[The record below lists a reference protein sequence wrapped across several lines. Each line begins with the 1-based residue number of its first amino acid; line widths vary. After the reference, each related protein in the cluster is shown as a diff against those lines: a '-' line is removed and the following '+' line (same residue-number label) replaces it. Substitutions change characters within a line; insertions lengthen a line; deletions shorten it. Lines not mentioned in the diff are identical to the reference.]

1 MKGTEKII
9 AHIRADGDA
18 EAKKIIDAASK
29 QAEEKRA
36 ESFKAALSEYEK
48 LMQSGNAEC
57 EDILSGSRRIAE
69 MEAKK
74 SVLSVKQEMISAAFD
89 AAREEIVNMPRDK
102 YTQFL
107 ARMAAEAAA
116 SGMEEI
122 VLNARDKAEVGKSVC
137 KAANEL
143 LSAKGTP
150 GRLTVSEDTAD
161 ISGGVIVRFG
171 GIETNCSIDAL
182 IRQRRSGLSTEV
194 AAALFE

>member
-18 EAKKIIDAASK
+18 QAKKIIDEASK
-29 QAEEKRA
+29 QAEELRA
-36 ESFKAALSEYEK
+36 ESFKAALAEYEK
-48 LMQSGNAEC
+48 LMQAGNAEC

-74 SVLSVKQEMISAAFD
+74 SVLSVKQEMVASAFD
-89 AAREEIVNMPRDK
+89 AARSEIVNMPRDK

-107 ARMAAEAAA
+107 ARMAADAA
-116 SGMEEI
+116 STGEEEI
-122 VLNARDKAEVGKSVC
+122 LLNESDRKELGKAVC

-143 LSAKGTP
+143 LSAKGVP
-150 GRLTVSEDTAD
+150 GRLILSEDTAD
-161 ISGGVIVRFG
+161 ICGGVIIRCG

-182 IRQRRSGLSTEV
+182 IRQCRSGLSTEV
-194 AAALFE
+194 AAVLFE

>member
-18 EAKKIIDAASK
+18 EAKKILDAAAK
-29 QAEEKRA
+29 QAEEIRA
-36 ESFKAALSEYEK
+36 ASFKEALSEYER
-48 LMQSGNAEC
+48 LMEAGNAEC

-74 SVLSVKQEMISAAFD
+74 NVLSVKQEMISAAFD

-107 ARMAAEAAA
+107 ARMATEAAA

-122 VLNARDKAEVGKSVC
+122 VLNARDKAEVGKAVC

-150 GRLTVSEDTAD
+150 GKLTVSEDTAD

>member
-48 LMQSGNAEC
+48 LMQAGNAEC

-74 SVLSVKQEMISAAFD
+74 SVLSVKQDMISAAFD

-150 GRLTVSEDTAD
+150 GKLTVSEDTAD

-194 AAALFE
+194 AAAMFE

>member
-9 AHIRADGDA
+9 AHIRAAGDA

-48 LMQSGNAEC
+48 LMQAGNAEC

-89 AAREEIVNMPRDK
+89 AAREEIVNMPHDK

-150 GRLTVSEDTAD
+150 GKLTVSEDTAD

-194 AAALFE
+194 AAAMFE

>member
-48 LMQSGNAEC
+48 LMQAGNAEC

-69 MEAKK
+69 MEAKN

-107 ARMAAEAAA
+107 ARMAAEAAV

-122 VLNARDKAEVGKSVC
+122 VLNARDKAEVGKAVC

-150 GRLTVSEDTAD
+150 GKLTVSEETAD

>member
-48 LMQSGNAEC
+48 LMQAGNAEC

-107 ARMAAEAAA
+107 ARMAAEAAT

-150 GRLTVSEDTAD
+150 GKLTVSEDTAD

-194 AAALFE
+194 AVAMFE

>member
-48 LMQSGNAEC
+48 LMQAGNAEC
-57 EDILSGSRRIAE
+57 EDILSGSRRVAGR
-69 MEAKK
+69 EAKK

-107 ARMAAEAAA
+107 ARMAAEAPA

-150 GRLTVSEDTAD
+150 GKLTVSEDTAD

-194 AAALFE
+194 AAAMFE

>member
-18 EAKKIIDAASK
+18 EAKRIIDAASK
-29 QAEEKRA
+29 RAEEIRA
-36 ESFKAALSEYEK
+36 ESFKEALSEYEK
-48 LMQSGNAEC
+48 LMQTGNTEC

-74 SVLSVKQEMISAAFD
+74 SVLSVKQEMVASAFD
-89 AAREEIVNMPRDK
+89 AAREEIVNMPRDE
-102 YTQFL
+102 YAQFL
-107 ARMAAEAAA
+107 ARMAADAATIGEEEMLLNEA
-116 SGMEEI
+116 
-122 VLNARDKAEVGKSVC
+122 DKKELGKAVC

-143 LSAKGTP
+143 LSAKGVP
-150 GRLTVSEDTAD
+150 GRLTLSEDTAD

-194 AAALFE
+194 AAVLFE

>member
-48 LMQSGNAEC
+48 LMQAGNAEC

-122 VLNARDKAEVGKSVC
+122 VLNARDKAEVGKAVC

-150 GRLTVSEDTAD
+150 GKLTVSEDTAD
-161 ISGGVIVRFG
+161 ISGGVTVRFG

>member
-18 EAKKIIDAASK
+18 QAKKIIDEASK
-29 QAEEKRA
+29 QAEELRA
-36 ESFKAALSEYEK
+36 ESFKAALAEYEK
-48 LMQSGNAEC
+48 LMQAGNAEC

-74 SVLSVKQEMISAAFD
+74 SVLSVKQEMVASAFD
-89 AAREEIVNMPRDK
+89 AARSEIVNMPRDK

-107 ARMAAEAAA
+107 ARMAADAA
-116 SGMEEI
+116 STGEEEI
-122 VLNARDKAEVGKSVC
+122 LLNESDRKELGKAVC

-143 LSAKGTP
+143 LSAKGVP
-150 GRLTVSEDTAD
+150 GRLTLSEDTAD
-161 ISGGVIVRFG
+161 ICGGVIIRCG

-194 AAALFE
+194 AAAMFE

>member
-48 LMQSGNAEC
+48 LMQAGNAEC

-74 SVLSVKQEMISAAFD
+74 SVLSVKQEMISAAFE

-150 GRLTVSEDTAD
+150 GKLTVSEDTAD

>member
-48 LMQSGNAEC
+48 LMQAGNAEC

-150 GRLTVSEDTAD
+150 GKLTVSEDTAD
-161 ISGGVIVRFG
+161 ISGR
-171 GIETNCSIDAL
+171 SYSPLRRHRDKLQHRRAHSPAP
-182 IRQRRSGLSTEV
+182 QRTFHRSCGSYV
-194 AAALFE
+194 

>member
-18 EAKKIIDAASK
+18 EAKKILDAAAK
-29 QAEEKRA
+29 QAEEIRA
-36 ESFKAALSEYEK
+36 ASFKEALSEYER
-48 LMQSGNAEC
+48 LMQAGNAEC

-107 ARMAAEAAA
+107 ARMAAEAAV

-122 VLNARDKAEVGKSVC
+122 VLNARDKAEVGKAVC

-150 GRLTVSEDTAD
+150 GKLTVSEDTAD

>member
-48 LMQSGNAEC
+48 LMQAGNAEC

-89 AAREEIVNMPRDK
+89 AAREELVNMPRDK

-107 ARMAAEAAA
+107 ARMAAEAAV

-122 VLNARDKAEVGKSVC
+122 VLNARDKAEVGKAVC

-150 GRLTVSEDTAD
+150 GKLTVSEETAD

>member
-48 LMQSGNAEC
+48 LMQAGNAEC

-107 ARMAAEAAA
+107 ARMAAEAAT

-122 VLNARDKAEVGKSVC
+122 VLNARDKAEIGKSVC

-150 GRLTVSEDTAD
+150 GKLTVSEDTAD

>member
-48 LMQSGNAEC
+48 LMQAGNAEC

-107 ARMAAEAAA
+107 ARMAAETAA

-150 GRLTVSEDTAD
+150 GKLTVSEDTAD

-194 AAALFE
+194 AAAMFE

>member
-48 LMQSGNAEC
+48 LMQAGNAEC

-89 AAREEIVNMPRDK
+89 AAREEIANMPRDK

-122 VLNARDKAEVGKSVC
+122 VLNARDKAEVGKAVC

-150 GRLTVSEDTAD
+150 GKLTVSEDTAD

>member
-48 LMQSGNAEC
+48 LMQAGNAEC

-122 VLNARDKAEVGKSVC
+122 VLYARDKAEVGKAVC

-150 GRLTVSEDTAD
+150 GKLTVSEETAD

>member
-48 LMQSGNAEC
+48 LMQAGNAEC

-107 ARMAAEAAA
+107 ARMAAEAAV

-122 VLNARDKAEVGKSVC
+122 VLNARDKAEVGKAVC

-150 GRLTVSEDTAD
+150 GELTVSEETAD

>member
-36 ESFKAALSEYEK
+36 ESFKAALSEYKK
-48 LMQSGNAEC
+48 LMQAGNAEC

-150 GRLTVSEDTAD
+150 GKLTVSEDTAD

>member
-48 LMQSGNAEC
+48 LMQAGNAEC

-107 ARMAAEAAA
+107 ARMAAEAAV

-150 GRLTVSEDTAD
+150 GKLTVSEDTAD

-194 AAALFE
+194 AAAMFE

>member
-9 AHIRADGDA
+9 AHIRAEGDA

-48 LMQSGNAEC
+48 LMQAGNAEC

-107 ARMAAEAAA
+107 ARMAAEAAT

-150 GRLTVSEDTAD
+150 GKLTVSEDTAD

>member
-48 LMQSGNAEC
+48 LMQAGNAEC

-116 SGMEEI
+116 SGMEET
-122 VLNARDKAEVGKSVC
+122 VLNARDKAEVGKAVC

-150 GRLTVSEDTAD
+150 GKLTVSEDTAD

>member
-18 EAKKIIDAASK
+18 EAKKILDAASK

-48 LMQSGNAEC
+48 LMQAGNAEC

-116 SGMEEI
+116 GGMEEI
-122 VLNARDKAEVGKSVC
+122 VLNARDKAEVGKAVC

-150 GRLTVSEDTAD
+150 GKLTVSEDTAD

>member
-18 EAKKIIDAASK
+18 EANKIIDAASK

-48 LMQSGNAEC
+48 LMQAGNAEC

-122 VLNARDKAEVGKSVC
+122 VLNARDKAEVGKAVC

-150 GRLTVSEDTAD
+150 GKLTVSEDTAD

>member
-9 AHIRADGDA
+9 AHIWADGDA

-48 LMQSGNAEC
+48 LMQAGNAEC

-150 GRLTVSEDTAD
+150 GKLTVSEDTAD

-194 AAALFE
+194 AAAMFE

>member
-18 EAKKIIDAASK
+18 EAKKIIDTASK

-48 LMQSGNAEC
+48 LMQAGNAEC

-150 GRLTVSEDTAD
+150 GKLTVSEDTAD

-194 AAALFE
+194 AAAMFE

>member
-18 EAKKIIDAASK
+18 ETKKILDAAAK
-29 QAEEKRA
+29 QAEEIRA
-36 ESFKAALSEYEK
+36 ASFKEALSEYER
-48 LMQSGNAEC
+48 LMEAGNAEC

-116 SGMEEI
+116 GGMEEI

-150 GRLTVSEDTAD
+150 GKLTVSEDTAD

-194 AAALFE
+194 AAAMFE

>member
-48 LMQSGNAEC
+48 LMQAGNAEC

-107 ARMAAEAAA
+107 AHMAAEAAA

-150 GRLTVSEDTAD
+150 GKLTVSEDTAD

>member
-18 EAKKIIDAASK
+18 EAKKILDAAAK
-29 QAEEKRA
+29 QAEEIRA
-36 ESFKAALSEYEK
+36 ASFKEALSEYER
-48 LMQSGNAEC
+48 LMEAGNAEC

-150 GRLTVSEDTAD
+150 GKLTVSEDTAD

>member
-48 LMQSGNAEC
+48 LMQAGNAEC

-74 SVLSVKQEMISAAFD
+74 SVLSVKQEMISAVFD

-150 GRLTVSEDTAD
+150 GKLTVSEDTAD

>member
-29 QAEEKRA
+29 QDEEKRA

-48 LMQSGNAEC
+48 LMQAGNAEC

-107 ARMAAEAAA
+107 ARMAAEAAV

-122 VLNARDKAEVGKSVC
+122 VLNARDKAEVGKAVC

-150 GRLTVSEDTAD
+150 GKLTVSEDTAD

>member
-36 ESFKAALSEYEK
+36 ESFKAALSEYER
-48 LMQSGNAEC
+48 LMEAGNAEC

-150 GRLTVSEDTAD
+150 GKLTVSEDTAD

-194 AAALFE
+194 AAAMFE

>member
-48 LMQSGNAEC
+48 LMQAGNAEC

-107 ARMAAEAAA
+107 ARMAAEAVA

-150 GRLTVSEDTAD
+150 GKLTVSEDTAD

>member
-48 LMQSGNAEC
+48 LMQAGNAEC

-122 VLNARDKAEVGKSVC
+122 VLNTRDKAEVGKSVC

-150 GRLTVSEDTAD
+150 GKLTVSEDTAD

-194 AAALFE
+194 AAAMFE

>member
-48 LMQSGNAEC
+48 LMQAGNAEC

-74 SVLSVKQEMISAAFD
+74 SVLSVKQKMISAAFD

-150 GRLTVSEDTAD
+150 GKLTVSEDTAD

>member
-48 LMQSGNAEC
+48 LMQAGNAEC
-57 EDILSGSRRIAE
+57 EDILSSRRIAE

-107 ARMAAEAAA
+107 ARMAAEAAV

-122 VLNARDKAEVGKSVC
+122 VLNARDKAEVGKAVC

-150 GRLTVSEDTAD
+150 GKLTVSEETAD